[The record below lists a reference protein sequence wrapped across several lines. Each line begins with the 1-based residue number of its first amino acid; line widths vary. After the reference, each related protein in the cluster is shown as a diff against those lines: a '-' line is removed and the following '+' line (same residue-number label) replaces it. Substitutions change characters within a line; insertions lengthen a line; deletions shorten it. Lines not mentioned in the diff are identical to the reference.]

1 MAWDKVLDV
10 SKINSH
16 AKKTDTLVGALF
28 PKLNE
33 TFAIKILKFQSSKS
47 SLKECK
53 ARIL

>member
-1 MAWDKVLDV
+1 MGQNRLDV

-16 AKKTDTLVGALF
+16 GNWTSTLVGALF
-28 PKLNE
+28 PELNE
-33 TFAIKILKFQSSKS
+33 AFAIKLWKSQSSKS